1 MTCPRH
7 WIGLIAESIIR
18 VEQIVIVVDHAD
30 KGVVEG
36 ANTDDFVGLLD
47 TWPENDRANSHSNVV
62 GSHLVVWL
70 ILNELLEE
78 LNEEL
83 KGIVIQWVFIS
94 HVIKPY
100 LDEFQILFVRLF
112 YLYFG
117 ALFKFIVLIEW
128 DQG

>member
-1 MTCPRH
+1 M
-7 WIGLIAESIIR
+7 
-18 VEQIVIVVDHAD
+18 IVVDHAD
-30 KGVVEG
+30 EGVVEG
-36 ANTDDFVGLLD
+36 ANTDYFVGLLD

>member
-30 KGVVEG
+30 EGVVEG

-70 ILNELLEE
+70 ILDELLEE